1 MEGTKWRS
9 TAVTNKQLFLK
20 RLLDNLSRK
29 GVNRCSTVLDDD
41 VDDFTQYSTLV
52 LRQFISIFLF
62 VLAGKVSVEGN
73 HAFVNDISFSMQ
85 ILCVDIL
92 RSVFQAKLPW
102 LVKGRIPRAL
112 APPWECITWCGRL
125 LHVF

>member
-1 MEGTKWRS
+1 M
-9 TAVTNKQLFLK
+9 
-20 RLLDNLSRK
+20 
-29 GVNRCSTVLDDD
+29 LDDD